1 MAIVDTRLTYEHLQQ
16 LPDDGKRYEI
26 VDGELLVSPSPNRRH
41 QRLVGSFYR
50 WLYRAE
56 EAGYGEVYVAPFDV
70 FFDEHNVTEPDVL
83 FVSNERLGIITENF
97 VNGSPDII
105 VEVLSPGTRHRDEGV
120 KLSLYARM
128 GTRFYWMAD
137 PAERVIYRYELTAD
151 GFREQ
156 SPLKASDTLE
166 CPLFAGISINVG
178 ELFA

>member
-1 MAIVDTRLTYEHLQQ
+1 MAIIDSRIRYEHLKQ

-41 QRLVGSFYR
+41 QRAVLNFAS
-50 WLYRAE
+50 WLRSAE

-83 FVSNERLGIITENF
+83 FVSKERLQIITDDF
-97 VNGSPDII
+97 VHGAPDII

-120 KLSLYARM
+120 KLNLYGRM
-128 GTRFYWMAD
+128 GARYYWMPD
-137 PAERVIYRYELTAD
+137 PAERVIYRYELTPQ

-156 SPLKASDTLE
+156 PPLKEGDTLE
-166 CPLFAGISINVG
+166 CPLFAGISIPV
-178 ELFA
+178 EKLFF